1 MLFNYIKRHKKS
13 AVLITSFILL
23 TGAGYLGY
31 HYNYFMQQEDHSPLT
46 KAPEIVKGK
55 VITLK
60 LLKED
65 YFIDFHNMW
74 SQDVRHFIEYPEFIN
89 LEFTLQHLKKEMDK
103 IAQGQELMYCIFD
116 NKADKLIG
124 ALDIREKN
132 DCGQFGCWLNERFRG
147 SGRIQE
153 AIKLITNIY
162 FRLHDKQS
170 FIAHVRLWN
179 TRSYKAL
186 LKAGFID
193 TGTFYYENGKPTRYI
208 LEFRRENNHTKT
220 K

>member
-1 MLFNYIKRHKKS
+1 MLFSYIKQHKKIFFLGLGFIILAS
-13 AVLITSFILL
+13 ASYV
-23 TGAGYLGY
+23 GY
-31 HYNYFMQQEDHSPLT
+31 HFRYLSQQEDSSPLT

-55 VITLK
+55 IVTLK

-89 LEFTLQHLKKEMDK
+89 LEFTLQYLKKEMEK
-103 IAQGQELMYCIFD
+103 LAQGQELVYCIFD
-116 NKADKLIG
+116 NKADNLIG

-147 SGRIQE
+147 GGRIQE

-162 FRLHDKQS
+162 FRLYNKQS

-186 LKAGFID
+186 LKAGFTD

-208 LEFRRENNHTKT
+208 LEFHRK